1 MVFSSVEFL
10 FMLFPGTLA
19 LYFLLSRLPDKL
31 KSVRDPALNVLL
43 VCASL
48 LFYAWAPWIIPTSI
62 MLNKR
67 SWTQKST
74 YYMIPFIKV
83 KNKQN

>member
-1 MVFSSVEFL
+1 MVVYSFNGIYMAAEMRKFL
-10 FMLFPGTLA
+10 QLTI
-19 LYFLLSRLPDKL
+19 
-31 KSVRDPALNVLL
+31 
-43 VCASL
+43 
-48 LFYAWAPWIIPTSI
+48 PWMIPTSI

-83 KNKQN
+83 RNKQN